1 MALAFDGTHKGD
13 LSFSSSPTGFGNSD
27 TTGMDWVVLVINN
40 FNATLANITSI
51 LYNGVE
57 HVSALRINATT
68 AHFANNFHAVC
79 AFALGADA
87 GNHAFQITWT
97 GGGLIDFQWAAGTGS
112 LHASV
117 YDGAATSTEDT
128 ASANVS
134 TPTPYTGTTAGALPF
149 FLFDPS
155 ASGANS
161 ALANCTKIQA
171 SGLVSQMALYSCPTL
186 SAGGST
192 SATLNNTGVGFN
204 LTFAMALKP
213 AGGGTTTGTG
223 SSSGAGTALAAG
235 AAFAS
240 AVGVSA
246 GVGTA
251 TGISTASATIAL
263 NGIKPYFSGVGQMFP
278 YAAALSGLT
287 NVTVTGT
294 YTGAAPTHVNYRLG
308 GTGSF
313 VGISTEV
320 IGGGNW
326 SGVIPNVAI
335 GDVQLEIQESNNTN
349 VNIDVANVK
358 TTLGLGDIFGIIG
371 DSEGLMPNA
380 GTVTASG
387 VNGHTR
393 WLHPTNGWVD
403 WDITPQFEQAAWAY
417 FGNEVTAKRLAPCFI
432 LNGASAGTAL
442 ANWRHGVSQFDAA
455 VVLFSAA
462 NGGLTAIM
470 VPNLGTNDARQ
481 GNGLVTA
488 TVAAA
493 MAATA
498 ADAATYMS
506 ATAPLFWPGVA
517 ELDTNTG
524 SGNLRAE
531 LDTVRK
537 ALTATISGSVHWAAF
552 LQDQVYATDGLHPD
566 ANDVADIGRRH
577 FLAVTDTLYGTSVGS
592 GPRFVAATID
602 GTNKIIVVTVDRDL
616 ANSISSAVTAFRVY
630 DNGVSVTITSQVV
643 TSLRV
648 ITITL
653 PSAIVGT
660 PTLDFASGNDAK
672 GATVPVRAVE
682 TLPSGATTQRILQY
696 FSNQT
701 VTPAG
706 TGIGAAAGT
715 GTAFGIGRSTAV
727 AVGSAGGAAIVL
739 GHPPIPF
746 RPLAALTS
754 NRLVGLPESNA

>member
-1 MALAFDGTHKGD
+1 MALAFGHYSDGQFAAGNLTWAHTCTGD
-13 LSFSSSPTGFGNSD
+13 DILLVYTENFAGAYAVTGV
-27 TTGMDWVVLVINN
+27 T
-40 FNATLANITSI
+40 
-51 LYNGVE
+51 YNGVAMTA
-57 HVSALRINATT
+57 VATNVTT
-68 AHFANNFHAVC
+68 AHNANPLSLWVLIAPASGSNNIVVANGVGATILGQAASYSGSNATQFGATVLNADVSVGSNVAPFPITTTNANSWVVMFLHESSAQTISSGSNTTKRGAVAGFPYFAIS
-79 AFALGADA
+79 DS
-87 GNHAFQITWT
+87 
-97 GGGLIDFQWAAGTGS
+97 GLIAVAGAQTLNVADSQATGS
-112 LHASV
+112 M
-117 YDGAATSTEDT
+117 
-128 ASANVS
+128 
-134 TPTPYTGTTAGALPF
+134 AGL
-149 FLFDPS
+149 
-155 ASGANS
+155 
-161 ALANCTKIQA
+161 
-171 SGLVSQMALYSCPTL
+171 LVE
-186 SAGGST
+186 
-192 SATLNNTGVGFN
+192 V
-204 LTFAMALKP
+204 KV